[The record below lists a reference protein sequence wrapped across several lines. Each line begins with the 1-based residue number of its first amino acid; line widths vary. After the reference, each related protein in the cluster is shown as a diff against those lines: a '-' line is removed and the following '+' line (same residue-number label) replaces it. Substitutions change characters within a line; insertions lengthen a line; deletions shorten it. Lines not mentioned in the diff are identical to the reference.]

1 MNWRC
6 ILMYPKQVM
15 FFTCLIYPLIS
26 KSNKALECVS
36 LFFFLLCKAWSWH
49 NQINQRVPQ
58 ANLWIIIYCI
68 LEMKADNKPAISLPV
83 YFKSVKTENMF
94 FDKKKNKFPTVGV
107 ESRTFF
113 FLSREVELHNIGAT
127 SIIMWVHERRT
138 TINLKYTKRKRHKK
152 RIRQAA
158 ICQLRMIL
166 LSKIPPFYTWVCDS
180 CQ

>member
-1 MNWRC
+1 MNWRW

-94 FDKKKNKFPTVGV
+94 FDKKKKQVSDGGSRIPDFLFSLERGWTTQHRRNIDHHVSTWTKNYNKF
-107 ESRTFF
+107 
-113 FLSREVELHNIGAT
+113 EV
-127 SIIMWVHERRT
+127 
-138 TINLKYTKRKRHKK
+138 HKK
-152 RIRQAA
+152 EKA
-158 ICQLRMIL
+158 
-166 LSKIPPFYTWVCDS
+166 
-180 CQ
+180 

>member
-1 MNWRC
+1 MNWRW

-36 LFFFLLCKAWSWH
+36 LFFFLRCKAWSWH

-83 YFKSVKTENMF
+83 YFKSVKTENMC
-94 FDKKKNKFPTVGV
+94 FDKKKKKKERKTKKKTSFRRW
-107 ESRTFF
+107 ESNPGLSFF
-113 FLSREVELHNIGAT
+113 SRERLNYTTSAQHRSSCEYMNEEL
-127 SIIMWVHERRT
+127 
-138 TINLKYTKRKRHKK
+138 
-152 RIRQAA
+152 Q
-158 ICQLRMIL
+158 
-166 LSKIPPFYTWVCDS
+166 
-180 CQ
+180 